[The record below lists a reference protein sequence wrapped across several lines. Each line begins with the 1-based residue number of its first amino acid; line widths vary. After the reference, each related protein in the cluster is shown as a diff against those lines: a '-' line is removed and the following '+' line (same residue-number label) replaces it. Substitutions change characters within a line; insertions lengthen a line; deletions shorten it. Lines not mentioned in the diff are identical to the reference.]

1 MQETWSD
8 HFYNGAK
15 EGRNFELF
23 LLKLLSL
30 LGFEFNVDVRLKIPR
45 MPHHSDSMSQD
56 LDMAVFITFQQM
68 RMLTRRAYRTSLMH
82 VSTIWR
88 SNRFH
93 FAIYMPVDY
102 GGN

>member
-1 MQETWSD
+1 MST
-8 HFYNGAK
+8 YG
-15 EGRNFELF
+15 
-23 LLKLLSL
+23 LKSQ
-30 LGFEFNVDVRLKIPR
+30 VS
-45 MPHHSDSMSQD
+45 PHHSDSMSQD
-56 LDMAVFITFQQM
+56 LDMAVFTTFQQM